1 MKRFI
6 SICCPFL
13 ILLSA
18 AFVFVGC
25 KSSTAETTEQQE
37 DTATR
42 NSSLITLS
50 NAQLPNAGIQT
61 GKIEQ
66 HPISGILRVNG
77 QIDVPPQN
85 MESISNPLG
94 GYLKS
99 TKLLPGMYV
108 SRGQVLATMEDQQ
121 YIQLQQDY
129 LTAKAELV
137 LNESEYNRQRDLNQ
151 DKAVSDKVFEQARAA
166 FQTKNVLVKAL
177 EEKLRLIGLNP
188 ATVSVNNI
196 SRTINLYSPINGF
209 VTEVNVNPGKYV
221 NPSDVLFELVDPTD
235 IHLALTVF
243 EKDLDKLSTGQNLVA
258 YTNNNPDKKYPCS
271 IVLISRSLDS
281 ERSAAIHCHFEQYDK
296 ILVPGMFMNADIEV
310 KSNNVNALPS
320 DAIVR
325 YENKQY
331 AFVTRGQ
338 NQFLAVEVQTGNAEN
353 GYTEITNGAQF
364 ANETFV
370 VKGAYSLL
378 MKMKN
383 TAEEE

>member
-6 SICCPFL
+6 SICCLFL

-18 AFVFVGC
+18 AFIFVGC

-50 NAQLPNAGIQT
+50 DAQLPNAGIQT

-243 EKDLDKLSTGQNLVA
+243 EKDLDKLSTGQRLAA

-331 AFVTRGQ
+331 AFVTRGK

-353 GYTEITNGAQF
+353 GYTEITKGGQF

-370 VKGAYSLL
+370 VKGAYNLL